1 MRKLKL
7 YLDTSVW
14 NFFFADDAPEKRDVT
29 KELFDLVQKDCYEVY
44 ISEVVLDE
52 VRDAPEAKREQ
63 LMMLIGKC
71 SPMELEITEE
81 IKDLAAVYMGKGIV
95 TEKKENDALHV
106 AIATVNELDVLVT
119 WNYRHLANVRKAE
132 LFYGANLE
140 KGYIKQIG
148 LVTPMEVGTYES

>member
-1 MRKLKL
+1 
-7 YLDTSVW
+7 
-14 NFFFADDAPEKRDVT
+14 
-29 KELFDLVQKDCYEVY
+29 
-44 ISEVVLDE
+44 
-52 VRDAPEAKREQ
+52 
-63 LMMLIGKC
+63 
-71 SPMELEITEE
+71 
-81 IKDLAAVYMGKGIV
+81 MGKGIV